1 MHSNTTAPTDRTTE
15 VANRTKRVFSGSV
28 WGILAKTLDA
38 LAKFVTIPMLV
49 GFYGKADYGL
59 IALAFSLNAYL
70 RLMDLGFNVGAV
82 RYFSMWTANSEWDKI
97 GAVSRSSM
105 VFYGVI
111 GLANAAIFLI
121 MSAYGQQFFNLT
133 DAQVPLYRQIMY
145 ILSFSTVLNWVSGV
159 AIQLLSA
166 KDELGYVNRVTVISS
181 LLNFVVALLA
191 IQLQWTLITYFVYY
205 TLSTLVPIP
214 FYVRRLGVFPM
225 PRKSLLAPRW
235 HGRAFKEILH
245 YSLAI
250 FVMGLF
256 QLTANNLRPL
266 LLGKFAS
273 GTEVLT
279 DYRVIQTI
287 AMLIVAFGGVF
298 MQVLLP
304 SASKAYAEGNQARIE
319 RMVFE
324 ATKYI
329 SVFLGFM
336 VFVLILNADDILLL
350 YMGEGYGHLSLWLS
364 LWLLTVLLSM
374 HNTPVASLV
383 LSTGRTRF
391 LVYSS
396 AIACIVSLPITVIF
410 ASTLQVGAAVV
421 GYLVYMV
428 LQIGFFYVYY
438 IPKVLHLDGGR
449 LFARAFLPAA
459 VGGGL
464 ALLISRY
471 AGGLLALPHG
481 YGTVIANTAIFAV
494 VYGLYLLVFVVKPAD
509 IRQLKKTLMGKGTGN
524 A

>member
-1 MHSNTTAPTDRTTE
+1 MDS
-15 VANRTKRVFSGSV
+15 KRVFSGSV
-28 WGILAKTLDA
+28 WGVLAKILDA
-38 LAKFVTIPMLV
+38 LAKFVTIPLLV

-82 RYFSMWTANSEWDKI
+82 RFFSMWTADRKWEKI
-97 GAVSRSSM
+97 AAVSRSSI
-105 VFYGVI
+105 VFYGAI
-111 GLANAAIFLI
+111 GLVNAAIFLT
-121 MSAYGQQFFNLT
+121 MSAYGQQLFNLT
-133 DAQVPLYRQIMY
+133 EAQLPLYRQMMVV
-145 ILSFSTVLNWVSGV
+145 LAFSTVLNWLSGV

-166 KDELGYVNRVTVISS
+166 MDELGFINRITAFSS
-181 LLNFVVALLA
+181 VMNFAVALMA
-191 IQLQWTLITYFVYY
+191 IQWHWGLITYFIGY
-205 TLSTLVPIP
+205 TLATLMPIP
-214 FYVRRLGVFPM
+214 FYVWRLKVFPVS
-225 PRKSLLAPRW
+225 RSSLLAPRW
-235 HGRAFKEILH
+235 DGAAFREILL

-266 LLGKFAS
+266 LLGKFAD
-273 GTEVLT
+273 GVEVLT

-304 SASKAYAEGNQARIE
+304 STSKAYAAGDHQRIE
-319 RMVFE
+319 RMVFN

-329 SVFLGFM
+329 SIFLSFM

-350 YMGEGYGHLSLWLS
+350 YMGSDYSGLSLWLS

-383 LSTGRTRF
+383 LSTGKTRA

-396 AIACIVSLPITVIF
+396 AIACIVSLPITVVF
-410 ASTLQVGAAVV
+410 APSLQVGAAVV

-449 LFARAFLPAA
+449 LFGRAFLPAA
-459 VGGGL
+459 IGGIVAL
-464 ALLISRY
+464 ACSRY
-471 AGGLLALPHG
+471 LSGWLPLMG
-481 YGTVIANTAIFAV
+481 AYGTVIANTVIF
-494 VYGLYLLVFVVKPAD
+494 GMLYLTYLLLFVLKPVA
-509 IRQLKKTLMGKGTGN
+509 IRELKETLMRKGN
-524 A
+524 KDA

>member
-1 MHSNTTAPTDRTTE
+1 MNPNTTVPPQGTVGGSHRA
-15 VANRTKRVFSGSV
+15 KQVFAGSL
-28 WGILAKTLDA
+28 WGILAKILDA
-38 LAKFVTIPMLV
+38 LAKFITIPLLV

-82 RYFSMWTANSEWDKI
+82 RYFSMWTAKGEWEKI
-97 GAVSRSSM
+97 GNVSRSSV

-111 GLANAAIFLI
+111 GLANAVIFLG
-121 MSAYGQQFFNLT
+121 MSAYGQQLFNLT
-133 DAQVPLYRQIMY
+133 DAQVPLYRQMMY
-145 ILSFSTVLNWVSGV
+145 ILAFSTVLNWLSGV
-159 AIQLLSA
+159 AVQLLSA
-166 KDELGYVNRVTVISS
+166 KDELAYVNRVTVVSS
-181 LLNFVVALLA
+181 ILNFTVALLA
-191 IQLQWTLITYFVYY
+191 IQLHWTLITYFAWY
-205 TLSTLVPIP
+205 TLTTLIPIP
-214 FYVRRLGVFPM
+214 FYIWRLRVFPVS
-225 PRKSLLAPRW
+225 RSVLLAPRW
-235 HGRAFKEILH
+235 DGGAFREILT

-250 FVMGLF
+250 FLMGLF

-266 LLGKFAS
+266 LLGKFAN
-273 GTEVLT
+273 GMEVLT

-304 SASKAYAEGNQARIE
+304 STSKAYAEGDHQRIE

-329 SVFLGFM
+329 SIFLSFM
-336 VFVLILNADDILLL
+336 VFVLILNADEILLL
-350 YMGEGYGHLSLWLS
+350 YMGNDYSGLSLWLS

-383 LSTGRTRF
+383 LSTGKTRF

-396 AIACIVSLPITVIF
+396 AVACVVSLPITIIF
-410 ASTLQVGAAVV
+410 APSLQVGAAVV

-428 LQIGFFYVYY
+428 LQIGFFYSYY
-438 IPKVLHLDGGR
+438 IPKVLRLDGFR
-449 LFARAFLPAA
+449 LFTRAFLPAA
-459 VGGGL
+459 IGGVS

-471 AGGLLALPHG
+471 ATGQLTLPHG
-481 YGTVIANTAIFAV
+481 YGMVIASSVIFAV
-494 VYGLYLLVFVVKPAD
+494 IYVVYLLIFVLKPAA
-509 IRQLKKTLMGKGTGN
+509 IRELKETLMGKGNGN

>member
-1 MHSNTTAPTDRTTE
+1 MAPETR
-15 VANRTKRVFSGSV
+15 AKRIFSGSM
-28 WGILAKTLDA
+28 WGILAKILDA
-38 LAKFVTIPMLV
+38 LAKFVTIPLLV
-49 GFYGKADYGL
+49 GYYGKADYGL

-82 RYFSMWTANSEWDKI
+82 RYFSMWTVTGEWEKI
-97 GAVSRSSM
+97 GRVSRSSI
-105 VFYGVI
+105 VFYGAI
-111 GLANAAIFLI
+111 GLINALIFVA
-121 MSAYGQQFFNLT
+121 MSAYGQALFNLT
-133 DAQVPLYRQIMY
+133 DAQLPLYRQIMY
-145 ILSFSTVLNWVSGV
+145 ILAGSTVLNWLSGV

-166 KDELGYVNRVTVISS
+166 KDELGYVNRVTVIAS
-181 LLNFVVALLA
+181 LLNFAVALLA
-191 IQLQWTLITYFVYY
+191 IQLQWSLVAYFVVY

-214 FYVRRLGVFPM
+214 FYVARLRVFPV
-225 PRKSLLAPRW
+225 PRWSLLAPRW
-235 HGRAFKEILH
+235 DGGAFREILG

-266 LLGKFAS
+266 LLGKFAD
-273 GTEVLT
+273 GMEVLT

-304 SASKAYAEGNQARIE
+304 SASKAYAAGDVQRME
-319 RMVFE
+319 RLVFE

-329 SVFLGFM
+329 SVFLGFA
-336 VFVLILNADDILLL
+336 VFALILNADDILLL

-383 LSTGRTRF
+383 LSTGKTRF

-396 AIACIVSLPITVIF
+396 AVACLVSLPVTIIF
-410 ASTLQVGAAVV
+410 APSLQVGAAVV

-428 LQIGFFYVYY
+428 LQIGFFYTFY
-438 IPKVLHLDGGR
+438 IPRVLKLDGTR
-449 LFARAFLPAA
+449 LFFRAFLPAA
-459 VGGGL
+459 AGGGL
-464 ALLISRY
+464 ALL
-471 AGGLLALPHG
+471 AGRHAAGLFALPAG
-481 YGTVIANTAIFAV
+481 YGTVIVQSGIFAAAYGAFV
-494 VYGLYLLVFVVKPAD
+494 VLFVVKPAD
-509 IRQLKKTLMGKGTGN
+509 IRYLKTTLMGKGKDN

>member
-1 MHSNTTAPTDRTTE
+1 MNPNTTTVSRI
-15 VANRTKRVFSGSV
+15 FSGSV
-28 WGILAKTLDA
+28 WGIIAKVLDA

-82 RYFSMWTANSEWDKI
+82 RFFSMWTADSAWTKI
-97 GAVSRSSM
+97 ENVSQSSV

-111 GLANAAIFLI
+111 GLLNAVIFLV
-121 MSAYGQQFFNLT
+121 MSAYGTQLFNLA
-133 DAQVPLYRQIMY
+133 DDQEPLYRQIMY
-145 ILSFSTVLNWVSGV
+145 ILAFSTVLNWLSSVV
-159 AIQLLSA
+159 IQLLSA
-166 KDELGYVNRVTVISS
+166 KDELAYVNRITVISS
-181 LLNFVVALLA
+181 LLNFAVAFLA
-191 IQLQWTLITYFVYY
+191 IQLKWSLIPYFIAYTLTTLI
-205 TLSTLVPIP
+205 PIP
-214 FYVRRLGVFPM
+214 FYIARLRVFPIS
-225 PRKSLLAPRW
+225 RSSLLAAHW
-235 HGRAFKEILH
+235 HGSAFREILN

-250 FVMGLF
+250 FLMGLF

-266 LLGKFAS
+266 LLGRFAE
-273 GTEVLT
+273 GMEVLT

-304 SASKAYAEGNQARIE
+304 SASKVYAEGNPQRME
-319 RMVFE
+319 RMIFE

-329 SVFLGFM
+329 SVFLVFV
-336 VFVLILNADDILLL
+336 VFVLILNADEILRL
-350 YMGEGYGHLSLWLS
+350 YMGVGYVDLSLWLS

-383 LSTGRTRF
+383 LSTGKTKF

-396 AIACIVSLPITVIF
+396 AIACLVSLPITVVF
-410 ASTLQVGAAVV
+410 APSLQVGAAVV

-438 IPKVLHLDGGR
+438 IPRVLKLNGFR
-449 LFARAFLPAA
+449 LFTRAFLPAA
-459 VGGGL
+459 AGGVL
-464 ALLISRY
+464 TLFISRY
-471 AGGLLALPHG
+471 AIQALPFRGG
-481 YGTVIANTAIFAV
+481 YGTVIAGSAV
-494 VYGLYLLVFVVKPAD
+494 FGIIYLVYLLVFVVKPVD
-509 IRQLKKTLMGKGTGN
+509 VRYLKETLMGKGRGN